1 MGSLPWIEDTN
12 LSKEQ
17 IIKAKEDIIYDRDI
31 PELLIELLVHV
42 RRLTFEEEPDYD
54 FILDTIYE
62 ELDELLDTE

>member
-1 MGSLPWIEDTN
+1 MPAKVIY
-12 LSKEQ
+12 K
-17 IIKAKEDIIYDRDI
+17 KEDIIYDRDI
-31 PELLIELLVHV
+31 PELLRELLVHV